1 MRDYKVRSLFQDR
14 LVQKFVDQKL
24 AHGTVPAFE
33 ITKYKYFLLRNM
45 ELVNPLRLKVVDS
58 NMLRSPEHRGKMER
72 FVVLGDLL
80 ERFDPVWQF
89 PTRTLQT
96 VYNMLYSPRKKLT
109 LLDLDQRKVSMKLD
123 ALDERAKLDRLTR
136 KN

>member
-1 MRDYKVRSLFQDR
+1 M
-14 LVQKFVDQKL
+14 
-24 AHGTVPAFE
+24 
-33 ITKYKYFLLRNM
+33 
-45 ELVNPLRLKVVDS
+45 
-58 NMLRSPEHRGKMER
+58 KMER

-96 VYNMLYSPRKKLT
+96 VHDMLYNPRRKLT

-123 ALDERAKLDRLTR
+123 EINEKAKMNRLAR
-136 KN
+136 QN